1 MPTAEASF
9 LCLWKCRGALGKGGK
24 NKVLHLEKL
33 QFKCISTKGGC
44 VLAYGA
50 LETSEG
56 RAGLG
61 IWGSPAEYQQPGCRE
76 VGSKTLGEGR
86 AYAHRHWPNLGEGPL
101 ECLLHLLNPV

>member
-1 MPTAEASF
+1 M
-9 LCLWKCRGALGKGGK
+9 
-24 NKVLHLEKL
+24 LHLEKL